1 MISKPPSTKP
11 KKIPSPLVNDDG
23 SYRYA
28 RGKRKTGVA
37 TVKVFSGKGEILVNG
52 KPYQSYFQKSLH
64 DVVTGPLKVLG
75 LDSSRRVEA
84 RVTGGGIRGQ
94 AESVRL
100 GIARALVVENPD
112 WKTTLRSNGFMTRD
126 PRAKERKK
134 YGLKRARRAPQWTKR

>member
-1 MISKPPSTKP
+1 MVKSSHKAVKNTSSG
-11 KKIPSPLVNDDG
+11 IPSDG
-23 SYRYA
+23 FQYA

-37 TVKVFSGKGEILVNG
+37 TVKIYQGNGEILVNG
-52 KPYQSYFQKSLH
+52 KSYQDYFQKSLH
-64 DVVTGPLKVLG
+64 DTIVAPLKALG
-75 LDSSRRVEA
+75 LEGSRRVEA

-100 GIARALVVENPD
+100 GIARALVSENPD
-112 WKTTLRSNGFMTRD
+112 WKTTLRSFGFMTRD